1 MHCIKIPD
9 IFMTKT
15 SDVNKNW
22 RPEANVL
29 RREPHGQE
37 MECQGQGLTGA
48 SKAIKVKLSKHES

>member
-1 MHCIKIPD
+1 
-9 IFMTKT
+9 MTKT